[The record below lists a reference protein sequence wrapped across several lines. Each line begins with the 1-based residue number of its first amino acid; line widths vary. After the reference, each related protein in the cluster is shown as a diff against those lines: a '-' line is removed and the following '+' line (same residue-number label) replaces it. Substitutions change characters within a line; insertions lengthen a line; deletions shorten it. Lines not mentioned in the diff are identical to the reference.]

1 MTPPPQPTKN
11 SVETLKASRF
21 SLDHEFRAARS
32 SLADRLHVFRE
43 HGSERPLIA
52 KSNAP
57 SQPRNWGYAA
67 RDVSIVSYVVFRIYP
82 RANLWLKSYKDRRH
96 AVHAADLPPLPVLT
110 DGKTVHN
117 TPMHLAPAVRKHC

>member
-43 HGSERPLIA
+43 HGSERPVIS

-67 RDVSIVSYVVFRIYP
+67 RDVSIVSYVVFRI
-82 RANLWLKSYKDRRH
+82 LSTCE
-96 AVHAADLPPLPVLT
+96 PVVKELQGSET
-110 DGKTVHN
+110 CG
-117 TPMHLAPAVRKHC
+117 PCCRSAP